1 MNRRGTQIPPTS
13 VGRDHGDHQQADA
26 AAGEPVGLTIDPRLR
41 IADCNGLRLPLY
53 FADAFVLGC
62 DPAGCGRR
70 KVEVAWGGFFAAF
83 GFLASR
89 FLRLRPLAKTILQFY
104 TRRLFKMIVRRRDL
118 RRVLVCAV
126 GYRVSRGREV
136 FPGAGGGVARAQQR
150 HCADQDEKRQ
160 SY

>member
-1 MNRRGTQIPPTS
+1 VNRRGTQILPTS
-13 VGRDHGDHQQADA
+13 VGRDHGDHQRADA
-26 AAGEPVGLTIDPRLR
+26 AAGEPVGLTIDPRFS

-89 FLRLRPLAKTILQFY
+89 FLRLRPLAKTILQFCKC
-104 TRRLFKMIVRRRDL
+104 RSFKMIVRYATDL
-118 RRVLVCAV
+118 TAC
-126 GYRVSRGREV
+126 S
-136 FPGAGGGVARAQQR
+136 
-150 HCADQDEKRQ
+150 
-160 SY
+160 